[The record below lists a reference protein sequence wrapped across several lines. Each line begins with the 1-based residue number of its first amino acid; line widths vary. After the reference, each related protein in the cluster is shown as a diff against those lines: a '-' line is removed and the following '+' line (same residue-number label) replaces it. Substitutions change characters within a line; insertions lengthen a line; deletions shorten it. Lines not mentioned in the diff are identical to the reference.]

1 MLKGKKER
9 ERTMELKQIASFQVD
24 HRKLTEGMYTSRVD
38 GDVVTYD
45 IRMVRPNCGAY
56 LGYGA
61 IHSFEHLFATYVRSG
76 PQSDKVIYA
85 GPMGCRTGFYFLVR
99 DMDPA
104 AAIDLVR
111 ETMDFIAGYEG
122 PIPGATEAECG
133 NYREQDLEGARAAA
147 QKMIPILAGW
157 TVDKLVYEK

>member
-1 MLKGKKER
+1 
-9 ERTMELKQIASFQVD
+9 MELKQIASFQVD
-24 HRKLTEGMYTSRVD
+24 HRKLKEGMYISRVD

-45 IRMVRPNCGAY
+45 LRMVRPNCGTY
-56 LGYGA
+56 LGCGA

-76 PQSDKVIYA
+76 AESDKVVYA

-99 DMDPA
+99 NLSPE
-104 AAIDLVR
+104 AAIALVR
-111 ETMDFIAGYEG
+111 ETLAFIADYEG

-147 QKMIPILAGW
+147 RKMIPILRDW
-157 TVDKLVYEK
+157 TVEQLRYEV

>member
-1 MLKGKKER
+1 MDK
-9 ERTMELKQIASFQVD
+9 IASFTVN
-24 HRKLTEGMYTSRVD
+24 HLKLLPGVYVSRRD
-38 GDVVTYD
+38 TAGDARITTFD
-45 IRMVRPNCGAY
+45 IRMTRPNHEPVMNTAE
-56 LGYGA
+56 
-61 IHSFEHLFATYVRSG
+61 IHTIEHLGATFLRNH
-76 PQSDKVIYA
+76 KVYKDRVLYF

-111 ETMDFIAGYEG
+111 QTMDFIAGYEG

-147 QKMIPILAGW
+147 QKMIPILADW
-157 TVDKLVYEK
+157 TVDKLVYQK

>member
-1 MLKGKKER
+1 
-9 ERTMELKQIASFQVD
+9 MELKQIASFQVD

-45 IRMVRPNCGAY
+45 IRMIRPNCGTY

-85 GPMGCRTGFYFLVR
+85 GPMGCRTGFYFLAR
-99 DMDPA
+99 DMAPE
-104 AAIDLVR
+104 AAIALVR
-111 ETMDFIAGYEG
+111 ETMDFIADYEG

-133 NYREQDLEGARAAA
+133 NYREQDLEGAKAAA
-147 QKMIPILAGW
+147 RKMIPILKDW
-157 TVDKLVYEK
+157 TVEKLQYLA

>member
-1 MLKGKKER
+1 
-9 ERTMELKQIASFQVD
+9 MELKQIASFQVD
-24 HRKLTEGMYTSRVD
+24 HRTLTEGMYTSRVD

-45 IRMVRPNCGAY
+45 IRMVRPNCGTY

-76 PQSDKVIYA
+76 PQSDKVIYT

-99 DMDPA
+99 DMAPEE
-104 AAIDLVR
+104 AIALVR
-111 ETMDFIAGYEG
+111 GTMDFIAGYEG

-147 QKMIPILAGW
+147 QKMIPILRDW
-157 TVDKLVYEK
+157 TVEKLQYLA

>member
-1 MLKGKKER
+1 
-9 ERTMELKQIASFQVD
+9 MELRQIASFQVD
-24 HRKLTEGMYTSRVD
+24 HTKLAEGMYTSRVD
-38 GDVVTYD
+38 GDVTTYD
-45 IRMVRPNCGAY
+45 IRMVRPNQGIY

-76 PQSDKVIYA
+76 PWSDQVIYA

-99 DMDPA
+99 DMAPA
-104 AAIDLVR
+104 AAIALVR
-111 ETMDFIAGYEG
+111 ETMDFIAAYDG

-133 NYREQDLEGARAAA
+133 NYREQDLAGARAAA

-157 TVDKLVYEK
+157 TEKDLQYRG

>member
-1 MLKGKKER
+1 
-9 ERTMELKQIASFQVD
+9 MELRQIASFQVD
-24 HRKLTEGMYTSRVD
+24 HTKLTEGMYTSRVD

-45 IRMVRPNCGAY
+45 IRMVRPNCGTY

-76 PQSDKVIYA
+76 PHSDKVIYA

-104 AAIDLVR
+104 DAIALVR
-111 ETMDFIAGYEG
+111 ETMEFIAAYDG

-147 QKMIPILAGW
+147 RTMIPILAGW
-157 TVDKLVYEK
+157 TEKDLQYRT